1 MSETLHPKRDFEALH
16 EKYLTERDKR
26 LRADGNDQYVA
37 VDHPFIGEIDDPY
50 VEEKLVRDPIEEHV
64 DVVIVG
70 GGFSGLLAAASL
82 LKEGVDNIRIIEKG
96 SDVGGTWYWNRYPG
110 CRCDVDAFTYLPLI
124 EDHGEMPKERYSR
137 APDILEHARRI
148 AVRTGIYDRTLLQ
161 TGVSG
166 ADWDET
172 SQRWIV
178 TTDRGDTL
186 RARFLCMASGIL
198 SRPKLPGIRGA
209 ADFKGHSFHTSRW
222 DYSYTKGDTHGNLTG
237 LADKRV
243 AIIGTGASAVQAIP
257 YLGEACRQL
266 YVVQRT
272 PAAVDDRENVPTDPK
287 WWNSQEPGWW
297 EKRALNF
304 EGFVNSIPQNEDL
317 VRDGWTRNW
326 GKMTAAMYE
335 GKTPEEMMKR
345 RQVADFEK
353 MEEMRQ
359 RIASIVKDPE
369 TAEGLKPYFNWMC
382 KRPLFVDNYFETY
395 NRPNVK
401 LIDTGGKSLDRITE
415 TGIVFDGKEYEV
427 DCIIYASGFEVASP
441 PDRTAGFEM
450 HGAGG
455 ISLGEYWKDGRK
467 TLHGIFTH
475 NFPNMGVI
483 SGLKQ
488 AGITWSITFMNRR
501 QSEHFA
507 AVVKRCLD
515 EDIASFDVKPEA
527 EQRWLNVLREK
538 SMKDITFLQE
548 CTPGYYN
555 NEGKNQRDSIWL
567 SNYGGGPFEYMEVL
581 TDWQKDGGMAQD
593 FALHRE
599 VQSA

>member
-1 MSETLHPKRDFEALH
+1 MSDTLQAQRDYDALH
-16 EKYLTERDKR
+16 EKYLAERDKR
-26 LRADGNDQYVA
+26 LRPEGTEQYVE
-37 VDHPFIGEIDDPY
+37 VEHPFIGEIEDPY
-50 VEEKLVRDPIEEHV
+50 LDVPLERDAISEDV

-82 LKEGVDNIRIIEKG
+82 LKEGVTDIRIVEKG

-124 EDHGEMPKERYSR
+124 EDHGKMPKERYSR
-137 APDILEHARRI
+137 APDILDHARRI
-148 AVRTGIYDRTLLQ
+148 AKQTGVYDRALLQ

-166 ADWDET
+166 ADWDAE
-172 SQRWIV
+172 SSRWII
-178 TTDRGDTL
+178 TTDRGDEL

-198 SRPKLPGIRGA
+198 SRPKLPGIPGA
-209 ADFKGHSFHTSRW
+209 KNFQGHTFHTSRW
-222 DYSYTKGDTHGNLTG
+222 DYDYTKGDTMGNLSG
-237 LADKRV
+237 LKDKRV

-257 YLGEACRQL
+257 YLGEWAQEL

-272 PAAVDDRENVPTDPK
+272 PAAVDDRENYNTDPE
-287 WWNSQEPGWW
+287 WWNKLEPGWW

-304 EGFVNSIPQNEDL
+304 EGFVNSIPQEQDL
-317 VRDGWTRNW
+317 IQDGWTRNW
-326 GKMTAAMYE
+326 GKMTEAMYA
-335 GKTPEEMMKR
+335 GSTPEEMMER
-345 RQVADFEK
+345 RQIADYEK

-359 RIASIVKDPE
+359 RISAIVKDPE

-382 KRPLFVDNYFETY
+382 KRPLFVDGYFETF

-401 LIDTGGKSLDRITE
+401 LIDTLGKGLDRITE

-441 PDRTAGFEM
+441 PDRTAGFDM
-450 HGAGG
+450 RGVDG
-455 ISLGEYWKDGRK
+455 ITLGDYWKDGRK
-467 TLHGIFTH
+467 SLHGIFVH

-507 AVVKRCLD
+507 AVVRKCLD
-515 EDIASFDVKPEA
+515 NGIVVADVTEDA
-527 EQRWLNVLREK
+527 EKRWIEVLKEK
-538 SMKDITFLQE
+538 TMKDTTFLSE

-567 SNYGGGPFEYMEVL
+567 SNYGGGPFEYMDVL
-581 TDWQKDGGMAQD
+581 RDWQADGLERD
-593 FALHRE
+593 FE
-599 VQSA
+599 VRRAS